1 MEYKRATFADMKQIV
16 KLRLAFLR
24 EDHKEL
30 TTEQAKQIEESLPQ
44 YFEKHLNHD
53 ITVYLAMDGD
63 QAVSSVF
70 LLVIEKPA
78 NPTFISGKT
87 GVILNVYT
95 HPDYRRK
102 GIAKK
107 LMNMA
112 MEDGKE
118 QNLSYLDLEAT
129 SDGEPLYASIGFTK
143 KKAPY
148 TSMRYR
154 YESL

>member
-1 MEYKRATFADMKQIV
+1 MEYRRATLVDTDEMV
-16 KLRLAFLR
+16 KVRLAYLR
-24 EDHKEL
+24 EDHKDL
-30 TTEQAKQIEESLPQ
+30 TTEQAKQIEDSLPQ
-44 YFEKHLNHD
+44 YFRKHLNQD

-95 HPDYRRK
+95 HPDYRRQ
-102 GIAKK
+102 GIARK
-107 LMNMA
+107 LMYMA

-129 SDGEPLYASIGFTK
+129 ADGEPLYASMGFTK
-143 KKAPY
+143 KKSEY

-154 YESL
+154 YES